1 MAVYLSPVGLSTAQV
16 PNRVSLLATYKER
29 LCRRICENS
38 TNQPEAFVTYKT
50 GTPIFNGT
58 TVFVPVIAT
67 VTIVTPG
74 CGCQAT
80 TQVIVEEFMAAFQ
93 EQTGLPTNVVLSAEG
108 QTQRL
113 ANVSCGSSNCL
124 AIYSSLTVTI
134 TPAAASGIVSSIGNE
149 PEDWQDRDGSRCYYR
164 GQWKNGNL
172 CYS

>member
-80 TQVIVEEFMAAFQ
+80 TQVIV
-93 EQTGLPTNVVLSAEG
+93 
-108 QTQRL
+108 
-113 ANVSCGSSNCL
+113 
-124 AIYSSLTVTI
+124 
-134 TPAAASGIVSSIGNE
+134 SSIRNE
-149 PEDWQDRDGSRCYYR
+149 PEDWQNRDGSRCYYR

-172 CYS
+172 RYS

>member
-1 MAVYLSPVGLSTAQV
+1 MGEAV
-16 PNRVSLLATYKER
+16 
-29 LCRRICENS
+29 ENS

-67 VTIVTPG
+67 VIIVTPG

-93 EQTGLPTNVVLSAEG
+93 EQPGLPTNVVLSAEG

-134 TPAAASGIVSSIGNE
+134 TPAAE
-149 PEDWQDRDGSRCYYR
+149 PAA
-164 GQWKNGNL
+164 
-172 CYS
+172 

>member
-1 MAVYLSPVGLSTAQV
+1 MAVYLSPVGLSAAQV

-80 TQVIVEEFMAAFQ
+80 TQVITEQFEATFQ
-93 EQTGLPTNVVLSAEG
+93 EQSGLPAAITIATEG
-108 QTQRL
+108 Q
-113 ANVSCGSSNCL
+113 
-124 AIYSSLTVTI
+124 I
-134 TPAAASGIVSSIGNE
+134 
-149 PEDWQDRDGSRCYYR
+149 
-164 GQWKNGNL
+164 
-172 CYS
+172 

>member
-29 LCRRICENS
+29 LRRRICENS
-38 TNQPEAFVTYKT
+38 TNQSEAFVTYKT

-74 CGCQAT
+74 CCCQAT
-80 TQVIVEEFMAAFQ
+80 TQVIVEEFMATFQ

-124 AIYSSLTVTI
+124 AIYSSLTVSI
-134 TPAAASGIVSSIGNE
+134 TPAVAPAA
-149 PEDWQDRDGSRCYYR
+149 
-164 GQWKNGNL
+164 
-172 CYS
+172 

>member
-1 MAVYLSPVGLSTAQV
+1 MAVYLSAAQV

-58 TVFVPVIAT
+58 TVIAT

-80 TQVIVEEFMAAFQ
+80 TQVMAAFQ

-134 TPAAASGIVSSIGNE
+134 TPAAA
-149 PEDWQDRDGSRCYYR
+149 PAA
-164 GQWKNGNL
+164 
-172 CYS
+172 